1 MPVPEK
7 TKKYFEKD
15 KLELQIDRCA
25 SRKDPTALDYQ
36 QVQTVADIETK
47 LDLYRWGAREMSA
60 RQLRQEQHQSSRLA
74 EHMSIEGDP
83 RPHNLCDAHAIVS
96 GAHKR
101 AAQQRALLASLKL
114 RVDDPLN
121 GCWLPRNT
129 ASIQS
134 MPRTLRSAVPH
145 SRIHRTNYYRW
156 LDSELRPAN
165 VRSIEALKQRLK
177 MIETRLQAGTQPA
190 EVMEKA
196 GRGKKS

>member
-1 MPVPEK
+1 MPVPER
-7 TKKYFEKD
+7 TKKYYEKD
-15 KLELQIDRCA
+15 RLELQIDRCA
-25 SRKDPTALDYQ
+25 SKKDPTTFDYQ

-47 LDLYRWGAREMSA
+47 LDLYRWRAQDMSA
-60 RQLRQEQHQSSRLA
+60 RELRKEHHQSSRLA
-74 EHMSIEGDP
+74 EHMAIDGYP
-83 RPHNLCDAHAIVS
+83 RPHSLCDAHAIVS

-114 RVDDPLN
+114 RVDDPFN

-129 ASIQS
+129 AAIQS

-156 LDSELRPAN
+156 LDSELRPASIRN
-165 VRSIEALKQRLK
+165 VEVLKQKLK
-177 MIETRLQAGTQPA
+177 MVETRLQAGTQPK

-196 GRGKKS
+196 SRGKKS